1 MAGTGSILH
10 SAAAPLSRVAAV
22 AVISIAT
29 ATGAQASDA
38 GPSRSVPHPSASA
51 PISHQTLPP
60 WTDGYLYI
68 HTISTGR
75 GNSAYVVMP
84 DGTSLLIDAGETD
97 QAFIKSV
104 APLVPFPPRPNAEH
118 AAGYWI
124 ADYIREFAPRGRPL
138 TLDYALITH
147 FHTDHMGMVLPS
159 SPMSATGAY
168 QMTGITEVGD
178 LIPIKTLVDR
188 AAPTYTTPV
197 DLRTCH
203 ESSNEKTLANYLKMV
218 DYRREHGLA
227 VVGLRAGA
235 LDQIRLGRP
244 TQFPDFHI
252 RNVASSGVIW
262 TGHGEETQQYIPADA
277 VKDCRFDENPYSNV
291 IKITSG
297 RFSYFSG
304 GDIPGVP
311 NYTQPYWRD
320 METPVAAVVGPVS
333 AMTLDH
339 HGNRD
344 TVNGNILRALRPRV
358 IIQQNWLS
366 AQPGE
371 EVVVRM
377 ASQEFYPG
385 PRDVF
390 ATGMAAETRAA
401 IGPLMDQIYRSYH
414 GHIVIRVAPGGAT
427 YEVFILNDEDTTR
440 EVIGHFGPY
449 SAN

>member
-1 MAGTGSILH
+1 MATTGPIHRGVASTLR
-10 SAAAPLSRVAAV
+10 RVAA
-22 AVISIAT
+22 AVIMSVAT
-29 ATGAQASDA
+29 AAAMEVG
-38 GPSRSVPHPSASA
+38 GPRSA
-51 PISHQTLPP
+51 PQPPSMAPNSNEALPP
-60 WTDGYLYI
+60 WTEGYLYI
-68 HTISTGR
+68 HHISTGR
-75 GNSAYVVMP
+75 GNATYIVMP
-84 DGTSLLIDAGETD
+84 DGTTMLIDAGEAD
-97 QAFIKSV
+97 QEFIKSV
-104 APLVPFPPRPNAEH
+104 APLKPFPPRPNAEH

-124 ADYIREFAPRGRPL
+124 ADYIREFAPRGRPVA
-138 TLDYALITH
+138 LDYALITH
-147 FHTDHMGMVLPS
+147 FHTDHMGMLLPS

-168 QMTGITEVGD
+168 RLTGITEVAD

-188 AAPTYTTPV
+188 AAPTHTTPV

-218 DYRREHGLA
+218 DYRRQHGQA

-235 LDQIRLGRP
+235 LDQIQLARP
-244 TQFPDFHI
+244 KQFPDFHI

-262 TGHGEETQQYIPADA
+262 TGRGEETQQYIPVDA
-277 VKDCRFDENPYSNV
+277 VKDCHFDENPFSNV
-291 IKITSG
+291 IKLTYG
-297 RFSYFSG
+297 KFSYYSG

-311 NYTQPYWRD
+311 NYTQPWWRD

-358 IIQQNWLS
+358 IVQQNWLS

-371 EVVVRM
+371 EVVVRL

-390 ATGMAAETRAA
+390 ATGMAPETRAA
-401 IGPLMDQIYRSYH
+401 IGPIMDKIYRSYS
-414 GHIVIRVAPGGAT
+414 GHIVIRVAPDGST
-427 YEVFILNDEDTTR
+427 YDVLILNDKDDTR
-440 EVIGHFGPY
+440 KIIESFGPY
-449 SAN
+449 QSG